1 MENNQKKSREMEE
14 FEDIRIDE
22 NQAEAQ
28 TEKQEAAYDA
38 QKPSENNNKRGRMR
52 KDRKKHEEDTVSKEE
67 LDTLNDKYL
76 RLFSEFDN
84 FRKRTLKE
92 KIELSKT
99 ASEEMITA
107 LLPVLDDFERAI
119 VALENLEHG
128 EIKESLDGILLIYTK
143 FLKTLQQKGL
153 QELEAL
159 HQTFDTDF
167 HEAITNIPASKPE
180 LKGKVV
186 DVVQK
191 GYQLNGKIIRFAKV
205 VVGN

>member
-22 NQAEAQ
+22 NQAEVQ
-28 TEKQEAAYDA
+28 TEKQEAADDD

-99 ASEEMITA
+99 ASEEVITA

-128 EIKESLDGILLIYTK
+128 EVKESLDGILLIYTK

-153 QELEAL
+153 QELEAIN
-159 HQTFDTDF
+159 QTFDTDF

>member
-22 NQAEAQ
+22 NQAEVQ
-28 TEKQEAAYDA
+28 TEKQEAADDD
-38 QKPSENNNKRGRMR
+38 QKPSENTNKRGRMR

-99 ASEEMITA
+99 ASEEVITA

-128 EIKESLDGILLIYTK
+128 EVKESLDGILLIYTK

-153 QELEAL
+153 QELEAIN
-159 HQTFDTDF
+159 QTFDTDF

>member
-1 MENNQKKSREMEE
+1 MDE

-22 NQAEAQ
+22 NQTDE
-28 TEKQEAAYDA
+28 ENVKQAAADDA

-52 KDRKKHEEDTVSKEE
+52 KDRKKHEEDTVSKETH
-67 LDTLNDKYL
+67 DALNDKYL

-99 ASEEMITA
+99 ASEEVITA

-119 VALENLEHG
+119 VALENLDQG
-128 EIKESLDGILLIYTK
+128 GIKETLEGILLIYNK
-143 FLKTLQQKGL
+143 LLKTLQQKGL
-153 QELEAL
+153 QEVEAL

-191 GYQLNGKIIRFAKV
+191 GYQLNGKVIRFAKV
-205 VVGN
+205 VVAN

>member
-1 MENNQKKSREMEE
+1 MDE

-22 NQAEAQ
+22 NQADKKAENPETEDEA
-28 TEKQEAAYDA
+28 E
-38 QKPSENNNKRGRMR
+38 KPSEYKRKRSRMR
-52 KDRKKHEEDTVSKEE
+52 KDRKKNQENAVSKE
-67 LDTLNDKYL
+67 DFDALNDKYL

-99 ASEEMITA
+99 ASEEIITA

-119 VALENLEHG
+119 LALENEEG
-128 EIKESLDGILLIYTK
+128 VKESLAGILLIYTK

-153 QELEAL
+153 EEMGAL
-159 HQTFDTDF
+159 HQAFDTDF

-186 DVVQK
+186 DVIQK
-191 GYQLNGKIIRFAKV
+191 GYKLNGKVIRFAQV
-205 VVGN
+205 VIGN

>member
-28 TEKQEAAYDA
+28 PEKQEAADDA